1 MTLFINLHFKLRLIQ
16 MIKNG
21 EAHDITLFVFWIS
34 LICIAAIGI
43 SFITVSVKH
52 HIRKRTIKKFNQ
64 GKG

>member
-1 MTLFINLHFKLRLIQ
+1 

-52 HIRKRTIKKFNQ
+52 HIRKRAIKKFNQ